1 MKSRM
6 LVLLLIL
13 PLVVLHLG
21 CSVQETPPTH
31 GHTSP
36 ELDRKLSEIASRG
49 DLPGFGVSVV
59 TGDGVLFEKGYG
71 YADIEKKIPYTKK
84 SLQNIGSIS
93 KTLIGIS
100 LMQLV
105 EENKIRLDD
114 DVSRY
119 LPFKVVNP
127 YFPNEPILIRHLAE
141 HTSTLQDTEEFWR
154 YDYFLQESVPT
165 GRGNLANV
173 DLLNPGNKR
182 IPLDQFVRN
191 FVSTDGIWY
200 KESNFLNQRPGTQ
213 FEYSNLGAAL
223 AAYVVECVTWENYA
237 DYTDRRILKP
247 VGMTD
252 SAWFLSEIDK
262 SRYATHYM
270 GEKVIPWYA
279 FSSYPDGGLISSV
292 EDMGRFLTEM
302 IRGYKGESKLLRRKS
317 FHDMMSGT
325 EGYGIYWDHRKGA
338 IGHFGGDPGVKT
350 SMWFDPST
358 EVGFVLFTNCNWRGP
373 NGALYEREGAASQ
386 KAFADIQKIL
396 TESLTPSHP

>member
-13 PLVVLHLG
+13 PLLVLHLG
-21 CSVQETPPTH
+21 CSAQEKPPTQ
-31 GHTSP
+31 GHISP

-49 DLPGFGVSVV
+49 SLPGFGVSVV

-71 YADIEKKIPYTKK
+71 YADIDKKIPYTKK

-93 KTLIGIS
+93 KTLLGIS

-105 EENKIRLDD
+105 EEKKIRLDD

-325 EGYGIYWDHRKGA
+325 EGYGIFWDHRKGA

-386 KAFADIQKIL
+386 KAFVDIQEIL
-396 TESLTPSHP
+396 TEALTPVHP